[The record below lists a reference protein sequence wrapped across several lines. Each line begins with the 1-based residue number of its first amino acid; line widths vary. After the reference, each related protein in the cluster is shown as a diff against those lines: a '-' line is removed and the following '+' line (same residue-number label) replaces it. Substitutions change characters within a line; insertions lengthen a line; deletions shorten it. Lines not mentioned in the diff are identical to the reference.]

1 MADNDTENEIQIFY
15 ELMYNVVQSINRLAK
30 IFKESD
36 IDLGEKSKLIKGG
49 ILNLIETP
57 IWKDAEKAFIT
68 VDIVG
73 KGDVYEEVSSEY
85 SSLMDNVIEVYD
97 FIPEVMESLKN
108 EEETPENADRIN
120 KVSMDVVLAQNLA
133 DYLIYYFNM
142 MKKGDVQK
150 AEGEEEMG
158 EGDIDEGSYDYV
170 YGNEKPTEVEMKFA
184 SQSEIPL
191 KLQQELHNYY
201 SFVLDIENKTADL
214 VNSLTA
220 KDAPYTERDE
230 IIHLNA
236 FYQKVA
242 FVRKGIGEALG
253 VMNEIESLISD
264 AEFDRNI

>member
-15 ELMYNVVQSINRLAK
+15 ELMYSVVQSINRLAK

-36 IDLGEKSKLIKGG
+36 IDL
-49 ILNLIETP
+49 
-57 IWKDAEKAFIT
+57 
-68 VDIVG
+68 
-73 KGDVYEEVSSEY
+73 
-85 SSLMDNVIEVYD
+85 
-97 FIPEVMESLKN
+97 
-108 EEETPENADRIN
+108 
-120 KVSMDVVLAQNLA
+120 
-133 DYLIYYFNM
+133 
-142 MKKGDVQK
+142 
-150 AEGEEEMG
+150 G